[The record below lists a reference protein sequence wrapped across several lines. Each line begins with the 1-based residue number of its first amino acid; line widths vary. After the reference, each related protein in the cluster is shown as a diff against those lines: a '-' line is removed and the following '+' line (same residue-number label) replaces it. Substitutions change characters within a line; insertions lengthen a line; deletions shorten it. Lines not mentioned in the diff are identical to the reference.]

1 MGKEVRESSI
11 GTLLGKSSKLRMF
24 VCKPRKRTILGSGV
38 LSNRALCLCPLWLSF
53 PELNSGT
60 RHAPR
65 EHLESTGGRAV
76 AESHCTAV
84 RCSFPILGPSTR
96 PERLEFPLRFGQDA
110 RPSPPAIPS
119 TPSAHAFR
127 PRLPATSFDD
137 AFRPR
142 LPATSFDDFFRRAV
156 HSDRRSFGVSGS
168 SSSAAIQLLPPSGV
182 TAALA
187 DRCRPPQ
194 CGRAYKILA
203 GSSPCRPDMTQAADL
218 FPSEI

>member
-1 MGKEVRESSI
+1 M
-11 GTLLGKSSKLRMF
+11 RML

-38 LSNRALCLCPLWLSF
+38 LSNRALCLCLLWLSF

-60 RHAPR
+60 RRAPR

-76 AESHCTAV
+76 AESHCAAV

-119 TPSAHAFR
+119 TPSDHAFR
-127 PRLPATSFDD
+127 PRLSTTPFVPRLPTTPSATSFDD
-137 AFRPR
+137 VFQRVVQIAEV
-142 LPATSFDDFFRRAV
+142 FFV
-156 HSDRRSFGVSGS
+156 

-187 DRCRPPQ
+187 D
-194 CGRAYKILA
+194 
-203 GSSPCRPDMTQAADL
+203 
-218 FPSEI
+218 